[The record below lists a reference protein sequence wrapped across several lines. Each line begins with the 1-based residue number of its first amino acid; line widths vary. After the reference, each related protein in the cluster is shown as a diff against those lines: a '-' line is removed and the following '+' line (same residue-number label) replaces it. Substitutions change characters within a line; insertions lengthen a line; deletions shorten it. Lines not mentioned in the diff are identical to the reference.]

1 MKLTAPISASYV
13 QDIGFSVAFQMLVF
27 VLVSLG
33 TVTGQMLMWVLYSLA
48 IYWVMTFIMIARR
61 PRSPT
66 RVDLIVI
73 RYGFFVILAAVI
85 GSTTVSWTLSGVYA
99 F

>member
-1 MKLTAPISASYV
+1 MKHTTQISESYI
-13 QDIGFSVAFQMLVF
+13 QDLRFSVAFQLLLF
-27 VLVSLG
+27 LLIALG
-33 TVTGQMLMWVLYSLA
+33 AIDGQLLMWVLYSLA
-48 IYWVMTFIMIARR
+48 IYWVMAFVMIARR

-73 RYGFFVILAAVI
+73 RYGFFAILAAVM